1 MRGRPQESEAA
12 SVHWKYIDKVE
23 GEDPVAVLERQLGEA
38 LELFAG
44 ISEARSMFR
53 YAPEK
58 WSVRQ
63 VLSHV
68 TDTER
73 AFTFRALWFGRGFGG
88 ALQSFDQEIAA
99 AGAQAE
105 RVSWA
110 AHVEEFRQ
118 VRLATVSLFRNMPQE
133 AWLRSGV
140 ASGHMVSVRALA
152 FIAAGHAAHHLEIL
166 WERYLVAAS

>member
-12 SVHWKYIDKVE
+12 SFYWKYIDKVE
-23 GEDPVAVLERQLGEA
+23 GDDPVAALERQLGEA

-44 ISEARSMFR
+44 ISEERSLFR

-58 WSVRQ
+58 WSVRE

-73 AFTFRALWFGRGFGG
+73 AFAFRALWFGRGFDGE
-88 ALQSFDQEIAA
+88 LQSFDQEIAA
-99 AGAQAE
+99 AGAQAD
-105 RVSWA
+105 RVSWT

-118 VRLATVSLFRNMPQE
+118 VRLATVSLFQNMPEE

-140 ASGHMVSVRALA
+140 ASGHVVSVPALA
-152 FIAAGHAAHHLEIL
+152 FMTAGHAAHHLEIL
-166 WERYLVAAS
+166 RERYLI